1 MRVWAVSQGPGPPN
15 LGVGGFWSVFGAIQN
30 AHKPQQQQKTII
42 ATNSP
47 VPFFAPLYL
56 SKAGVLGHS
65 ETRAVVGVV
74 ATHVAVVGSRVTVRG
89 HEDDA
94 SRPNTGHHPPIT
106 YNHQSAT

>member
-1 MRVWAVSQGPGPPN
+1 M
-15 LGVGGFWSVFGAIQN
+15 
-30 AHKPQQQQKTII
+30 
-42 ATNSP
+42 
-47 VPFFAPLYL
+47 PFFAPLYL

-65 ETRAVVGVV
+65 ETRTVLGV
-74 ATHVAVVGSRVTVRG
+74 ATHVAVVDSTQTVRG